1 MQKEKQKTYNK
12 TTTEHLTLENSFE
25 IIREDR
31 TVELDCTIGIKDS
44 EYGWF
49 EIFDVK
55 TGGDE
60 WHAEGGL
67 WFEGKNVIDYDGVF
81 ALAGGVIELLNE
93 NGYSTDEVG
102 EG

>member
-1 MQKEKQKTYNK
+1 MHQLSYIQNGAQTDKKGGQFIMQKEKQKTYNK
-12 TTTEHLTLENSFE
+12 TTTEHLTL
-25 IIREDR
+25 
-31 TVELDCTIGIKDS
+31 
-44 EYGWF
+44 
-49 EIFDVK
+49 
-55 TGGDE
+55 E